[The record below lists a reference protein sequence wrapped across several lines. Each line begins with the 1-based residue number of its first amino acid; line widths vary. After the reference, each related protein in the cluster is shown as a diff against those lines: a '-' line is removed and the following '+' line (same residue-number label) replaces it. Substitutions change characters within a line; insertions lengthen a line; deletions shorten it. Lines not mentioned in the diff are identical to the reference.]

1 MGTSFS
7 EMNRSD
13 NSNAKKGPTRD
24 FNAYKDFHESETIAS
39 ILAAWMEFTGMDSTQ
54 GKQLNKFLIW
64 LSHNSELELH

>member
-1 MGTSFS
+1 MEAVRGWVWIFS
-7 EMNRSD
+7 GI
-13 NSNAKKGPTRD
+13 AH

-54 GKQLNKFLIW
+54 GKQLNKFLIY